1 MGWLLRARGGRAFTP
16 RWMVIKADRCDGCS
30 PSTSV
35 CLHCTAAC
43 MRRPAL
49 GPARKR
55 RETPLR
61 RWAAASEK
69 PRLLPASF
77 WQAEEEEKG
86 PGLNGDIGQTLRSCW
101 SVRRDQ
107 RGTHV
112 HIHGFCVQ
120 DYGKSKILTVLGHT
134 QYLAAITCLHS

>member
-1 MGWLLRARGGRAFTP
+1 MLSQHLRLSSSHRRQHE
-16 RWMVIKADRCDGCS
+16 KASSQLWDR
-30 PSTSV
+30 
-35 CLHCTAAC
+35 
-43 MRRPAL
+43 R
-49 GPARKR
+49 RKR

-77 WQAEEEEKG
+77 WQAEEEEEKG

-101 SVRRDQ
+101 SVRRVQ

-112 HIHGFCVQ
+112 HIHGFRLQ
-120 DYGKSKILTVLGHT
+120 DYVISKIPTMHTVSSCNHLLALLGRNHAGLVCT
-134 QYLAAITCLHS
+134 NCVM

>member
-1 MGWLLRARGGRAFTP
+1 MFSQHLRLSSLHRRLYE
-16 RWMVIKADRCDGCS
+16 KASSG
-30 PSTSV
+30 T
-35 CLHCTAAC
+35 
-43 MRRPAL
+43 
-49 GPARKR
+49 GEE
-55 RETPLR
+55 ETPLR

>member
-1 MGWLLRARGGRAFTP
+1 MFSQHLRLSSSLCRLYE
-16 RWMVIKADRCDGCS
+16 KASSQLWDR
-30 PSTSV
+30 
-35 CLHCTAAC
+35 
-43 MRRPAL
+43 R
-49 GPARKR
+49 RKR

-61 RWAAASEK
+61 RWAAKSEK

-101 SVRRDQ
+101 SVRRVQ

-120 DYGKSKILTVLGHT
+120 DYGKSKILTVLGCA
-134 QYLAAITCLHS
+134 QYLPAITCLHS